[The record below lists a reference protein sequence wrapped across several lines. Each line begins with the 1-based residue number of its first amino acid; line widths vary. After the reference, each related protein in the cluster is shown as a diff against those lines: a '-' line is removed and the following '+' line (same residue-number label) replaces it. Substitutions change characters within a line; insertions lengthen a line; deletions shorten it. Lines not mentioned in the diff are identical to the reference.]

1 MIYRFTIISD
11 EVDDFVR
18 EIQIDPEATF
28 FDFHEAILK
37 SVGYTNDQMTSF
49 FICDDD
55 WEKEKEIT
63 LEEMDDN
70 PEMDSWVMKDTT
82 ISELVEDE
90 KQKLL
95 YVFDYMTER
104 CFFIELSEIITG
116 KEMTGA
122 KCTKKSGDAPKQTI
136 DFEEM
141 AAASSSLDLD
151 ENFYGDQDFDMEDF
165 DDGTAVGAGAA
176 CVFDDCPF
184 EHPVRDDTSLAVAL
198 CPELQSRAGYDF
210 PFESLARFLRRL
222 FREDGI
228 LAVAVAK
235 TGCE

>member
-1 MIYRFTIISD
+1 MIYRFTLISD

-28 FDFHEAILK
+28 YDFHEAIVK

-82 ISELVEDE
+82 ISELIEDE

-104 CFFIELSEIITG
+104 LSLIHI
-116 KEMTGA
+116 
-122 KCTKKSGDAPKQTI
+122 
-136 DFEEM
+136 
-141 AAASSSLDLD
+141 
-151 ENFYGDQDFDMEDF
+151 
-165 DDGTAVGAGAA
+165 
-176 CVFDDCPF
+176 
-184 EHPVRDDTSLAVAL
+184 
-198 CPELQSRAGYDF
+198 
-210 PFESLARFLRRL
+210 
-222 FREDGI
+222 
-228 LAVAVAK
+228 
-235 TGCE
+235 

>member
-1 MIYRFTIISD
+1 MFSKHPPFLWNKPSHLICNLSVFYYFYAINKTVTTMIYRFTIISD

-28 FDFHEAILK
+28 FDLHEAILK
-37 SVGYTNDQMTSF
+37 AANYTNDQMTSF

-63 LEEMDDN
+63 LEEMDNN
-70 PEMDSWVMKDTT
+70 PEMDSWIMKETRLN
-82 ISELVEDE
+82 ELIEDE

-116 KEMTGA
+116 KEIKGA
-122 KCTKKSGDAPKQTI
+122 KCTKKSGEAPKQTV

-141 AAASSSLDLD
+141 AAGGGSLDLD
-151 ENFYGDQDFDMEDF
+151 ENFYGDKDFDMEDF
-165 DDGTAVGAGAA
+165 DAEGFDVNDGAA
-176 CVFDDCPF
+176 GGG
-184 EHPVRDDTSLAVAL
+184 S
-198 CPELQSRAGYDF
+198 SYD
-210 PFESLARFLRRL
+210 
-222 FREDGI
+222 ED
-228 LAVAVAK
+228 K
-235 TGCE
+235 F

>member
-1 MIYRFTIISD
+1 MFSKHPPFLWNKPSHLICNLSVFYYFYAINKTVTTMIYRFTIISD

-28 FDFHEAILK
+28 FDLHEAILK
-37 SVGYTNDQMTSF
+37 AANYTNDQMTSF

-63 LEEMDDN
+63 LEEMDNN
-70 PEMDSWVMKDTT
+70 PEMDSWIMKETRLN
-82 ISELVEDE
+82 ELIEDE

-116 KEMTGA
+116 KEIKGA
-122 KCTKKSGDAPKQTI
+122 KCTKKSGEAPKQTV

-141 AAASSSLDLD
+141 AAGGGSPVLD

-165 DDGTAVGAGAA
+165 DAEGFDVNDGAA
-176 CVFDDCPF
+176 GGG
-184 EHPVRDDTSLAVAL
+184 S
-198 CPELQSRAGYDF
+198 SYD
-210 PFESLARFLRRL
+210 
-222 FREDGI
+222 ED
-228 LAVAVAK
+228 K
-235 TGCE
+235 F

>member
-1 MIYRFTIISD
+1 MFSKHPPFLWNKPSHLICNLSVFYYFYAINKTVTTMIYRFTIISD

-28 FDFHEAILK
+28 FDLHEAILK
-37 SVGYTNDQMTSF
+37 AANYTNDQMTSF
-49 FICDDD
+49 LICDDD

-63 LEEMDDN
+63 LEEMDNN
-70 PEMDSWVMKDTT
+70 PEMDSWIMKETRLN
-82 ISELVEDE
+82 ELIEDE

-116 KEMTGA
+116 KEIKGA
-122 KCTKKSGDAPKQTI
+122 KCTKKSGEAPKQTV

-141 AAASSSLDLD
+141 AAGGGSLDLD

-165 DDGTAVGAGAA
+165 DAEGFDVNDGAA
-176 CVFDDCPF
+176 GGG
-184 EHPVRDDTSLAVAL
+184 S
-198 CPELQSRAGYDF
+198 SYD
-210 PFESLARFLRRL
+210 
-222 FREDGI
+222 ED
-228 LAVAVAK
+228 K
-235 TGCE
+235 F

>member
-1 MIYRFTIISD
+1 MFSKHPPFLWNKPSHLICNLSVFYYFYAINKTVTTMIYRFTIISD

-28 FDFHEAILK
+28 FDLHEAILK
-37 SVGYTNDQMTSF
+37 AANYTNDQMTSF

-63 LEEMDDN
+63 LEEMNNN
-70 PEMDSWVMKDTT
+70 PEMDSWIMKETRLN
-82 ISELVEDE
+82 ELIEDE

-116 KEMTGA
+116 KEIKGA
-122 KCTKKSGDAPKQTI
+122 KCTKKSGEAPKQTV

-141 AAASSSLDLD
+141 AAGGGSLDLD

-165 DDGTAVGAGAA
+165 DAEGFDVNDGAA
-176 CVFDDCPF
+176 GGG
-184 EHPVRDDTSLAVAL
+184 S
-198 CPELQSRAGYDF
+198 SYD
-210 PFESLARFLRRL
+210 
-222 FREDGI
+222 ED
-228 LAVAVAK
+228 K
-235 TGCE
+235 F

>member
-1 MIYRFTIISD
+1 MFSKHPPFLWNKPSHLICNLSVFYYFYAINKTVTTMIYRFTITSD

-28 FDFHEAILK
+28 FDLHEAILK
-37 SVGYTNDQMTSF
+37 AANYTNDQMTSF

-63 LEEMDDN
+63 LEEMDNN
-70 PEMDSWVMKDTT
+70 PEMDSWIMKETRLN
-82 ISELVEDE
+82 ELIEDE

-116 KEMTGA
+116 KEIKGA
-122 KCTKKSGDAPKQTI
+122 KCTKKSGEAPKQTV

-141 AAASSSLDLD
+141 AAGGGSLDLD

-165 DDGTAVGAGAA
+165 DAEGFDVNDGAA
-176 CVFDDCPF
+176 GGG
-184 EHPVRDDTSLAVAL
+184 S
-198 CPELQSRAGYDF
+198 SYD
-210 PFESLARFLRRL
+210 
-222 FREDGI
+222 ED
-228 LAVAVAK
+228 K
-235 TGCE
+235 F

>member
-28 FDFHEAILK
+28 YDFHEAILK
-37 SVGYTNDQMTSF
+37 SAGYTNDQMTSF

-70 PEMDSWVMKDTT
+70 PEMDSWVMKETQL
-82 ISELVEDE
+82 SELVEDE

-116 KEMTGA
+116 KEMKGA
-122 KCTKKSGDAPKQTI
+122 KCTKKAGEAPKQTI

-141 AAASSSLDLD
+141 AAAGGSLDLD
-151 ENFYGDQDFDMEDF
+151 ENFYGVSIRSTIFWTKSSISILSAF
-165 DDGTAVGAGAA
+165 PIRSPISAVHIFLFSAQA
-176 CVFDDCPF
+176 VFTRRF
-184 EHPVRDDTSLAVAL
+184 SLPPHSPI
-198 CPELQSRAGYDF
+198 CDHM
-210 PFESLARFLRRL
+210 
-222 FREDGI
+222 I
-228 LAVAVAK
+228 
-235 TGCE
+235 